1 VGAVARAAK
10 YMQVGGYIGIGIGGA
25 ASLLSIQEVCS
36 ADPEAAACRKV
47 KFSTGGR
54 FAGSAA
60 GGILGTEI
68 GFGASA
74 PVCLALGVSTG
85 VGGVVCIAAV
95 VGVGSLVGSTTGGA
109 FGERTGEVV
118 YEVTQP

>member
-1 VGAVARAAK
+1 
-10 YMQVGGYIGIGIGGA
+10 M
-25 ASLLSIQEVCS
+25 CS

-47 KFSTGGR
+47 KFSTGGQ

-60 GGILGTEI
+60 GGMLGARI
-68 GFGASA
+68 GLGASTTICA
-74 PVCLALGVSTG
+74 ALGVSTG

-95 VGVGSLVGSTTGGA
+95 VGVGSLVGSSAVGA

>member
-1 VGAVARAAK
+1 
-10 YMQVGGYIGIGIGGA
+10 MGGYIGIGIGGA

-54 FAGSAA
+54 FAGSAL
-60 GGILGTEI
+60 GGYGGGEVAFL
-68 GFGASA
+68 ASGKI
-74 PVCLALGVSTG
+74 CLALGATTG
-85 VGGVVCIAAV
+85 LGGVVCIAAV
-95 VGVGSLVGSTTGGA
+95 VGVGSLVGSSAAGA